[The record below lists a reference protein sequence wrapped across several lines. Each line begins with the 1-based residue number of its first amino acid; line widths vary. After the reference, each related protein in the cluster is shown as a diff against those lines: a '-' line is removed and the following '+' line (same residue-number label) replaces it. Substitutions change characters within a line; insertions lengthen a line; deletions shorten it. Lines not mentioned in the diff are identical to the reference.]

1 MLQWP
6 RGWPPIVGRSWDE
19 LPAHQ
24 PRRGGAMRIDAPIVL
39 APNQPSQAYPG
50 GGRGARF
57 RGLDPQASPEPE
69 DWIASVTA
77 RWGQAPSGLTVL
89 EDGRTLKDAIDAEPE
104 AFLGPQHVASFGAD
118 PFLLVKLLDSSER
131 LVVHCHPD
139 RDFAR
144 QHLGCAHGKT
154 EAWLVLEAEPGA
166 EVYLTFRRDVA
177 RDELDDWVARQD
189 VDEMLEALHPVAV
202 RAGSAVLV
210 PAGVPH
216 AIGAGILLVELQEP
230 TDFSVMLEQ
239 GRFQGGDLGLGF
251 DVALGCVD
259 RTAWSRDRLDHLLG
273 PGLAHHGQVL
283 PEAADPFFRAEHVTG
298 SSNDRIT
305 GFGVLVAAD
314 GAGELAGEFPGSPLP
329 LRRGATVLVPYA
341 AGPMDLRGDVEAIWC
356 RPPAPDAP
364 RPARPEV

>member
-1 MLQWP
+1 
-6 RGWPPIVGRSWDE
+6 
-19 LPAHQ
+19 
-24 PRRGGAMRIDAPIVL
+24 MRIDTPML
-39 APNQPSQAYPG
+39 LGPNQPSQAYPG

-57 RGLDPQASPEPE
+57 RGLDAQGSPEPE

-77 RWGQAPSGLTVL
+77 RWGQAPSGLSVL
-89 EDGRTLKDAIDAEPE
+89 EDGTTLKDAIEAEPE
-104 AFLGPQHVASFGAD
+104 AFLGPDHVAAFGAD
-118 PFLLVKLLDSSER
+118 PFLLVKLLDSAER

-139 RDFAR
+139 RSFA
-144 QHLGCAHGKT
+144 QAHLGCAHGKT

-166 EVYLTFRRDVA
+166 EVYLTFRREVA
-177 RDELDDWVARQD
+177 RDELGDWVSRQD
-189 VDEMLEALHPVAV
+189 VDRMLEALHPIAV
-202 RAGSAVLV
+202 QPGSAVLV

-259 RTAWSRDRLDHLLG
+259 RAAWSLERLSHLLG
-273 PGLAHHGQVL
+273 PGLGQHGAVL
-283 PEAADPFFRAEHVTG
+283 PGAADPFFRAEHLLG
-298 SSNDRIT
+298 SASDRIA
-305 GFGVLVAAD
+305 GFGVLVVVD
-314 GAGELAGEFPGSPLP
+314 GVGELAGEFPGRPLP

-341 AGPMDLRGDVEAIWC
+341 AGPMELRGDVEGIWC